1 MSDKTKN
8 IIAWILSIILA
19 FAFVAAGIA
28 KLAGDEMQVANF
40 ERWGYPDWSIYPV
53 AIIEILMAISLLI
66 PRYRILGTTLV
77 FIWAIGAIATHLQV
91 SPPEYPPI
99 GTDLAFVVI
108 AIFIRRLSKER
119 AKD

>member
-8 IIAWILSIILA
+8 IIAWILSVILA
-19 FAFVAAGIA
+19 FAFIAAGFS
-28 KLAGDEMQVANF
+28 KLVGDEIQVANF

-53 AIIEILMAISLLI
+53 AIIEILIAIAI
-66 PRYRILGTTLV
+66 IVPRYRTMGTTLV
-77 FIWAIGAIATHLQV
+77 FVWAVGAIATHLQV

-108 AIFIRRLSKER
+108 AVVIRRFSRK
-119 AKD
+119 AS